1 MIKDQI
7 KPVFV
12 DSELKVTASEDLN
25 ILDDLKC
32 ESSKTIAEIL
42 HEKEKTENNIREEK
56 TQRE

>member
-7 KPVFV
+7 EPVFV

-32 ESSKTIAEIL
+32 ESSKTIAELL
-42 HEKEKTENNIREEK
+42 HEKKEQNNIREEK
-56 TQRE
+56 AQRE